1 MNKFNKRGEKNRENF
16 IKKENED
23 NGFEKMIKQKLLDR
37 INKIT
42 KNTYGNIRKKKKDN
56 NFSEIMKSSFK
67 NKEYSIT
74 QKNFYNKKLISKEN
88 SKNEEKEII
97 NEKNIEKRNQ
107 FELKIIKDYRGTN
120 TYNNFF

>member
-1 MNKFNKRGEKNRENF
+1 
-16 IKKENED
+16 
-23 NGFEKMIKQKLLDR
+23 
-37 INKIT
+37 
-42 KNTYGNIRKKKKDN
+42 
-56 NFSEIMKSSFK
+56 MKSSFK

-88 SKNEEKEII
+88 SKNEEKEIN